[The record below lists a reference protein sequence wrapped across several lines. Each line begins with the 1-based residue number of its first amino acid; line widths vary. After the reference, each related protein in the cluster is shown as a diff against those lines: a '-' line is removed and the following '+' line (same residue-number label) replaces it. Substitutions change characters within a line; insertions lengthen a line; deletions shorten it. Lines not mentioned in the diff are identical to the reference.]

1 MELLFFTYNYELI
14 RPEGILQE
22 IVPAVTFFEGQA
34 YSNSIYFYITIALIT
49 VLFIFHVLIQSRL
62 LRKTRRLLIEK
73 ENALAQIEKHRSELE
88 SRAKDINDSLNYAQR
103 IQEALL
109 PSEEYFRKYFKDSFI
124 FFKPKDIVSGDF
136 YWIDEKGDKIFI
148 AAADCTGHGVP
159 GALMSMIGIEIIEK
173 TINID
178 NIEKPSEILSVLNR
192 ELEKTFS
199 REKNIGTII
208 RDGMDIGLCVID
220 RTKKKLEYAGAFFP
234 LYLIRDDTLME
245 LKDDK
250 IIIGMNP
257 SDIPYTDHEIDIR
270 EGDMFYIFSDG
281 YPDQFGG
288 ESNKKF
294 MYRRFRYLLMTIHN
308 FPVAD
313 QKAILEDNMKT
324 WMNGNTQIDDIMV
337 IGFRPVEKGS

>member
-1 MELLFFTYNYELI
+1 MPGKMSQEALLDFLI
-14 RPEGILQE
+14 EQTHQNILL
-22 IVPAVTFFEGQA
+22 
-34 YSNSIYFYITIALIT
+34 YITFLAILFLLILT
-49 VLFIFHVLIQSRL
+49 IIFIQTRS
-62 LRKTRRLLIEK
+62 LRKTRKILLEK
-73 ENALAQIEKHRSELE
+73 EQALLQIERHRSDLE
-88 SRAKDINDSLNYAQR
+88 ARAKDINDSLNYAQR

-109 PSEEYFRKYFKDSFI
+109 PSEVYFRKYFKESFI

-136 YWIDEKGDKIFI
+136 YWIGEKGDKIFI

-173 TINID
+173 TINVE
-178 NIEKPSEILSVLNR
+178 NIEQPSQVLSVLNR

-220 RTKKKLEYAGAFFP
+220 RKNRKLEFAGAFFP
-234 LYLIRDDTLME
+234 LYLIRDDQLLE

-257 SDIPYTDHEIDIR
+257 SNSLYTNHEVELK

-281 YPDQFGG
+281 YADQFGG
-288 ESNKKF
+288 ALNKKF

-308 FPVAD
+308 FPVND
-313 QKAILEDNMKT
+313 QKAILEDNIKK
-324 WMNGNTQIDDIMV
+324 WMNGNIQVDDMLV
-337 IGFRPVEKGS
+337 IGFRPFPKSS